1 MPQAT
6 RVRGHFAVLALLL
19 PALAGHAGAAV
30 ACGPPEGLAPDD
42 YAARIAVVACRENAL
57 WHGPFIDAQGRLA
70 SMTVSE
76 AETARLADG
85 TTPAWKRVAD
95 YWRGAGLM
103 PAMAAFPGAGECAVA
118 TADGYPSPAC
128 RAFVSDRPWSA
139 AFVSWVMVQAGVP
152 GFRPSPSHFDYV
164 RDAWRQPGNAYAF
177 ADPDTTVPAPGDLL
191 CYVRGNGP
199 ALGTAGLRAVLA
211 AGGNDGLPMHCDI
224 VTGTSVDGKNLHL
237 VGGNVL
243 QGATLRVLPL
253 NRKGLLWSLPR
264 GPTTGCAPDNDGP
277 CSFNRQDWA
286 ALLKLKPQAELARLA
301 PPRSASPV
309 STPRS
314 APAACCV
321 NCVVGSG
328 VPRCPAKPATSVA
341 PLPGS

>member
-1 MPQAT
+1 MPQAIG
-6 RVRGHFAVLALLL
+6 VRRPLAALLLSLAVLA
-19 PALAGHAGAAV
+19 GCDDAAA
-30 ACGPPEGLAPDD
+30 ACGPAADAAQAS
-42 YAARIAVVACRENAL
+42 YAARIAAAACRENAL
-57 WHGPFIDAQGRLA
+57 WHGPFIDSHGRLA
-70 SMTVSE
+70 SFTVSE
-76 AETARLADG
+76 VETARLADG
-85 TTPAWKRVAD
+85 ATPAWKRVAD

-103 PAMAAFPGAGECAVA
+103 PAMAAYPGAGECAVA
-118 TADGYPSPAC
+118 TAGGYPSPGC
-128 RAFVSDRPWSA
+128 RAFVADRPWSA
-139 AFVSWVMVQAGVP
+139 AFVSWVMVQAGLP
-152 GFRPSPSHFDYV
+152 GFRPSPSHLDYV
-164 RDAWRQPGNAYAF
+164 RDAWQQPGNAYVF
-177 ADPDTTVPAPGDLL
+177 ADPDTTVPATGDLL

-199 ALGTAGLRAVLA
+199 ALGNAGLKAFLA
-211 AGGNDGLPMHCDI
+211 SSGNAGLPMHCDI
-224 VTGTSVDGKNLHL
+224 VTGTSPGGDDLYL

-264 GPTTGCAPDNDGP
+264 GPTTGCAPGNEGP

-301 PPRSASPV
+301 PPQSAPSPV
-309 STPRS
+309 VPQP

-328 VPRCPAKPATSVA
+328 VPRCPAKPAPSAT